1 MDAAVDDRTL
11 RLVRLFDAAPERLFD
26 AWTDPDQFAAWF
38 GPAGVTT
45 VYCEL
50 DVRVGGAW
58 RLLGRNTERTFAVS
72 GKYLEVERPERLA
85 FTFGWH
91 DKGDHAQPRDPE
103 TVVSLDFESAAG
115 GKTRMT
121 MVQSRFPDQTGRD
134 NHNRGWDGSFDKLDA
149 LLAGKA

>member
-1 MDAAVDDRTL
+1 MDAVVDDRTL
-11 RLVRLFDAAPERLFD
+11 RLVRLFDAPAERLFD
-26 AWTDPDQFAAWF
+26 AWTDQDQFAAWF
-38 GPAGVTT
+38 GPPGVTT

-50 DVRVGGAW
+50 DVKVGGAW
-58 RLLGRNTERTFAVS
+58 RLLGRNTERDFAVS
-72 GKYLEVERPERLA
+72 GKYLEVIRPERLA

-103 TVVSLDFESAAG
+103 TVVSLDFKPVG

-121 MVQSRFPDQTGRD
+121 MVQSRFPDQASTA

-149 LLAGKA
+149 LLARKA